1 MRFAINE
8 MFRQS
13 ASKFAISYETPC
25 CCCFSIFITTCNY
38 NFPLGFIKK
47 WHFLIILLS
56 TNISFLKSDMV
67 VHILTEFLMSC
78 LKRQRLQSNVFD
90 RRAWSSTHYNA
101 DDKLVQRPISY
112 KSNQYSL
119 KSYESFPFK
128 TILYNQGR
136 PLGLKSTSVTLG
148 LGSETRLKNV
158 PWFLGWGKKTTNA
171 MARWH

>member
-1 MRFAINE
+1 M
-8 MFRQS
+8 
-13 ASKFAISYETPC
+13 
-25 CCCFSIFITTCNY
+25 
-38 NFPLGFIKK
+38 
-47 WHFLIILLS
+47 S

-78 LKRQRLQSNVFD
+78 LKRQRPQSNVFD
-90 RRAWSSTHYNA
+90 RRAWSSTLYNT

-148 LGSETRLKNV
+148 LGSQTFCYGVSKMY
-158 PWFLGWGKKTTNA
+158 PDFWDGAKKTTNA
-171 MARWH
+171 MARWHYLVRRPWNFIYQYNAMPIEN